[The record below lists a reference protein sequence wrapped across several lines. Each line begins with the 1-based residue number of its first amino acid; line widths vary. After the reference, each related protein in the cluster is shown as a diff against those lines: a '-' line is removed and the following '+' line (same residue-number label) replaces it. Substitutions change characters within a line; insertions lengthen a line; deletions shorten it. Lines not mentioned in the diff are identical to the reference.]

1 MIWKGIVGRNF
12 TPDAFR
18 EYVAGLTWGEWQPEF
33 ITLHHTAV
41 PSLAQRPNGF
51 NNASMSGLERYYRDE
66 MGWSAGP
73 HLFVDDQPAG
83 IWVFTPSPRR
93 GYTPRASTVGP
104 WVWRCWETMTWRIL
118 TRAGGRWSGTM
129 PWLP

>member
-33 ITLHHTAV
+33 IVLHHTAV

-83 IWVFTPSPRR
+83 IWVFTPLTTSR
-93 GYTPRASTVGP
+93 GSMPRASTAGP
-104 WVWRCWETMTWRIL
+104 SVWRCWETMTWRPS
-118 TRAGGRWSGTM
+118 RAAGGTWFGRT
-129 PWLP
+129 P

>member
-83 IWVFTPSPRR
+83 IWVFTPLTTS
-93 GYTPRASTVGP
+93 GGP
-104 WVWRCWETMTWRIL
+104 CQELQRPVHRSGN
-118 TRAGGRWSGTM
+118 AGK
-129 PWLP
+129 L